1 MNEILFFNKQTN
13 FKLNNPEVLKGWIV
27 EVAKNENKKIGALN
41 FIFCSDKYL
50 LQLNLK
56 YLDHDT
62 LTDILTFD
70 QSEVSSEIG
79 GDIYISVD
87 RVKENAPLYNS
98 LMDKELYRV
107 MVHGVLHLIGYP
119 DSGESQKEEMRKKE
133 EAYLSLLK
141 F

>member
-50 LQLNLK
+50 LQLNIK